1 MKDFKNKT
9 ILITGGTGSF
19 GESLLNKY
27 ANKNLFKEIRIL
39 SRDEKK
45 QDDLRKVFNNSKI
58 KFFIGDVRDKDGL
71 NLAVSGSD
79 FIFHAAALKQVPSC
93 EFFPMEAV
101 KTNVIG
107 SNNVLDVA
115 IKNKVKKVIMLSTD
129 KAVYPVNVMGLSK
142 SLMEKNLIAKSR
154 FLKKNQTKLC
164 STRYGNIIA
173 SRGSVVPLFT
183 KQILNNEYVTLTDP
197 KMTRFLMDVD
207 EAIELVLYAFR
218 NGEQGDL
225 FVRKAPACTMIDL
238 VFALEKIINKKA
250 KIKIVGTRHGEKTH
264 ETLVSQEEMRHSV
277 ENTNFFKISPDTRDL
292 NYKKYFTDGKKYKK
306 LNSYNSSNTKL
317 MNINEIVKKL
327 KTARLSKDL
336 FNV

>member
-1 MKDFKNKT
+1 MKEFKNKT

-19 GESLLNKY
+19 GESLLTKY
-27 ANKNLFKEIRIL
+27 AKKNIFKEIRIL

-45 QDDLRKVFNNSKI
+45 QDDLRKKFNNSRI
-58 KFFIGDVRDKDGL
+58 KFFIGDVRDKDSL
-71 NLAVSGSD
+71 DLATHNCN

-93 EFFPMEAV
+93 EFFPLEAV
-101 KTNVIG
+101 KTNIIG
-107 SNNVLDVA
+107 SNNLLDVA
-115 IKNKVKKVIMLSTD
+115 IKNNVKKVIMLSTD
-129 KAVYPVNVMGLSK
+129 KAVYPINVMGLSK

-154 FLKKNQTKLC
+154 FLKKKDTKLC
-164 STRYGNIIA
+164 ATRYGNIIA

-197 KMTRFLMDVD
+197 YMTRFLMDVD
-207 EAIELVLYAFR
+207 EAIELVLYAFN

-225 FVRKAPACTMIDL
+225 FVRKAPACTMINL
-238 VFALEKIINKKA
+238 VHALEKIINKKA

-264 ETLVSQEEMRHSV
+264 ETLVSQEEMRHAY
-277 ENTNFFKISPDTRDL
+277 ENKNFFKIRPDTRDL
-292 NYKKYFTDGKKYKK
+292 NYSKYFSSGKKYKK
-306 LNSYNSSNTKL
+306 LESYNSSNTKI
-317 MNINEIVKKL
+317 MNIREIVSKL

>member
-1 MKDFKNKT
+1 MKEFKNKI

-27 ANKNLFKEIRIL
+27 ANKNLFKEIRIF

-45 QDDLRKVFNNSKI
+45 QDDLRKNFNNSKI
-58 KFFIGDVRDKDGL
+58 KFYIGDVREKE
-71 NLAVSGSD
+71 NLDLATRNCD

-93 EFFPMEAV
+93 EFFPFEAV

-107 SNNVLDVA
+107 SNNLLDVA
-115 IKNKVKKVIMLSTD
+115 IKNNVKKVIMLSTD
-129 KAVYPVNVMGLSK
+129 KAVYPVNVMGLTK
-142 SLMEKNLIAKSR
+142 SLMEKNLIARSR
-154 FLKKNQTKLC
+154 FLNENETNLC

-173 SRGSVVPLFT
+173 SRGSVIPLFT

-197 KMTRFLMDVD
+197 NMTRFLMDVD
-207 EAIELVLYAFR
+207 EAIELVLYAFK
-218 NGEQGDL
+218 NGKQGDL
-225 FVRKAPACTMIDL
+225 FVKKAPACTIIDL
-238 VFALEKIINKKA
+238 VHALEKLLNKKA

-264 ETLVSQEEMRHSV
+264 ETLVSQEEMRHAT

-292 NYKKYFTDGKKYKK
+292 NYKKYFTTGKKYKK
-306 LNSYNSSNTKL
+306 LESYNSSNTKL
-317 MNINEIVKKL
+317 MNINEIIKKL
-327 KTARLSKDL
+327 KLARLSRDL